1 MLFPEVQCMHNCK
14 MFCPCVCVCLYVGNL
29 HHSGHMEVF
38 DPSRIFIKMRS
49 SNTNQYMQQRVRL
62 HHSKEKKKS
71 VTSKPCESCLPCS
84 QWFFSLSHYATWA
97 QIVKPRFPA
106 HHVIYQKSS
115 FGILSFRCWNK
126 EIALYSKNKVWQWS
140 ARYSTI

>member
-14 MFCPCVCVCLYVGNL
+14 MFCPCVCVCLYVGNV

-62 HHSKEKKKS
+62 HHSKEEKKVLPVS
-71 VTSKPCESCLPCS
+71 PARVACLAANV
-84 QWFFSLSHYATWA
+84 FFLFHIM
-97 QIVKPRFPA
+97 QLELR
-106 HHVIYQKSS
+106 
-115 FGILSFRCWNK
+115 
-126 EIALYSKNKVWQWS
+126 
-140 ARYSTI
+140 